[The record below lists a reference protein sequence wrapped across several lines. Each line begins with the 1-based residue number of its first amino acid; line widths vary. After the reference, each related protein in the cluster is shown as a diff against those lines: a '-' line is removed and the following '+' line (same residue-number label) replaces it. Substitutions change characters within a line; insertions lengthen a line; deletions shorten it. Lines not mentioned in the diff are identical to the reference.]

1 MFKGIRMF
9 ALLYFT
15 LIFCL
20 PIFTM
25 ESTGDVLLKNV
36 YNNNGKIITIAIAR
50 GGKVLTQAEFSPD
63 KNVAQ
68 SWVNR
73 LQSQKTGNPHSII
86 IKQLGFTHIPTGTIK
101 EFDLIIDSHS
111 VSVIPSGTKNEVR
124 AEEDRAFAIKGLM
137 RKATYST
144 VNVTEV
150 ENNSS
155 DHAVIIIKDENK
167 KNVDTDI
174 PAKTTRMVNL
184 EIAKG
189 KEIIIETR
197 QNKNTK
203 LYTYPVD
210 GKFENLRIIINPQGV
225 ASITEG
231 AAASPRRASPRPLR

>member
-1 MFKGIRMF
+1 MF

-15 LIFCL
+15 LIFCS
-20 PIFTM
+20 PIFAM

-36 YNNNGKIITIAIAR
+36 YNNHGKTLTIAIAR

-63 KNVAQ
+63 KNAAQ

-86 IKQLGFTHIPTGTIK
+86 IKQLGFTHTPVGDIK
-101 EFDLIIDSHS
+101 EMDLVIEKNG
-111 VSVIPSGTKNEVR
+111 VSIIPSGTKDEVC

-137 RKATYST
+137 RKGVYST
-144 VNVTEV
+144 VNITEV
-150 ENNSS
+150 ENNSA

-167 KNVDTDI
+167 KNVDIDI

-203 LYTYPVD
+203 LYTYQPD
-210 GKFENLRIIINPQGV
+210 GKFENLRIIIDALGV
-225 ASITEG
+225 ASIAEG
-231 AAASPRRASPRPLR
+231 TAWPRRVSPRPLR